1 MVTDRLLCL
10 ARAVSI
16 LIALSA
22 ARAQFTPA
30 TGSPF
35 AAGANPVSVA
45 VGDFNNDL
53 IPDLAIANLND
64 KSVTVLLGTGMGGFM
79 QAKGSPITVGTNPTS
94 VAVADFNGDGFQDL
108 AIANFGDG
116 TITVLLGNGTGAF
129 VPDPAQA
136 SPINVPH
143 PAFIAAGN
151 FNGNM
156 GLAVANEVENTVT
169 VLLGDGKGGF
179 TPASSMPY
187 NVGTRPV
194 SLAIAPLTLAGIPDL
209 AIANLDSG
217 NITVLLGDG
226 KGGFTPDTAE
236 PSGAFPDPA
245 APLGTT
251 PQVPGSPISV
261 AILDVNHDSYPDLVI
276 ANEAA
281 NNITV
286 LLGSATGGFTP
297 ATDSPIQVGS
307 EPVSLATGDF
317 NSDGIMDL
325 AVVNYKDGTVTVLLG
340 NPQGGF
346 IPAPGSPYPV
356 GALPH
361 SVVVADFNGDG
372 KPDLA
377 IANEG
382 GNSVTVLLNSF
393 YAPVTVSAASGTL
406 PVAPGS
412 IVSIYGT
419 GLAATGTP
427 ATALP
432 LPTELGGTSVTITFS
447 DNSQASLPLF
457 YVGPTQINALIPQN
471 AAAGAARLTVFTAS
485 GSQSGPVVLSPIA
498 PALFSANET
507 GQGVAA
513 AQLITPLPN
522 GFQTVTDVF
531 QCPGG
536 AGTCITVP
544 VDLQPQQ
551 PPNPCQTG
559 ACQLVLYGTG
569 LHNATAANL
578 TVAIGA
584 LSLTPS
590 YVGPSSFAGEDQV
603 NVAIPATLAGKGPVP
618 VSVSA
623 AAKPS
628 NLMSNIV
635 IVNFQ

>member
-35 AAGANPVSVA
+35 ASGANPVSVA

-307 EPVSLATGDF
+307 RRPRTARSRWDRNRFPWRRETSTRMALWISPSSIIRTEQSPSCWATRKAGSF
-317 NSDGIMDL
+317 QRPEVPTRWERCLTPWWSRTSTGMASPISP
-325 AVVNYKDGTVTVLLG
+325 LLTR
-340 NPQGGF
+340 
-346 IPAPGSPYPV
+346 A
-356 GALPH
+356 
-361 SVVVADFNGDG
+361 
-372 KPDLA
+372 A
-377 IANEG
+377 IA
-382 GNSVTVLLNSF
+382 
-393 YAPVTVSAASGTL
+393 
-406 PVAPGS
+406 
-412 IVSIYGT
+412 
-419 GLAATGTP
+419 
-427 ATALP
+427 
-432 LPTELGGTSVTITFS
+432 
-447 DNSQASLPLF
+447 
-457 YVGPTQINALIPQN
+457 
-471 AAAGAARLTVFTAS
+471 
-485 GSQSGPVVLSPIA
+485 
-498 PALFSANET
+498 
-507 GQGVAA
+507 
-513 AQLITPLPN
+513 
-522 GFQTVTDVF
+522 
-531 QCPGG
+531 
-536 AGTCITVP
+536 
-544 VDLQPQQ
+544 
-551 PPNPCQTG
+551 
-559 ACQLVLYGTG
+559 
-569 LHNATAANL
+569 
-578 TVAIGA
+578 
-584 LSLTPS
+584 
-590 YVGPSSFAGEDQV
+590 
-603 NVAIPATLAGKGPVP
+603 
-618 VSVSA
+618 
-623 AAKPS
+623 
-628 NLMSNIV
+628 
-635 IVNFQ
+635 